1 MERGVVNGYVEGV
14 GRWVDGCRDEVLP
27 NQSLAWGLCW
37 QVLQQE
43 LALYWTSMEELNQ
56 KAQSLAGSKAPEQL
70 GVVQERLWEQLRAL
84 QELAIAR

>member
-1 MERGVVNGYVEGV
+1 
-14 GRWVDGCRDEVLP
+14 
-27 NQSLAWGLCW
+27 
-37 QVLQQE
+37 
-43 LALYWTSMEELNQ
+43 MEELNQ